1 MIPDFTPQVLRA
13 ADLAGAIPLAT
24 PAPAAQGGG
33 MLGELEGILQ
43 FVERF
48 QSQMMQFEQTINTL
62 KGKEKSGPDIM
73 PPDPVGT
80 DSYQGS
86 ARPAPIEVLVPGP
99 EIDATQAYG
108 KMLGALSKLAEMD
121 SNMTIGDALKKAR
134 DYKELI
140 IPEIA
145 SALKELQSGNPNSA
159 LADS

>member
-13 ADLAGAIPLAT
+13 ADLAGSIPLAT

-33 MLGELEGILQ
+33 MLGELEGIIN

-62 KGKEKSGPDIM
+62 KGKDKQGSDVL

-80 DSYQGS
+80 DSYQG
-86 ARPAPIEVLVPGP
+86 AYRPAPVEVLVPGP
-99 EIDATQAYG
+99 EIDPVQAYG
-108 KMLGALSKLAEMD
+108 KMLGALSKLVEMD
-121 SNMTIGDALKKAR
+121 ANMTIGDALKKAR

-145 SALKELQSGNPNSA
+145 SALKELQSGNPDRD